1 MTLYCYSKVSKR
13 IALKYSHHKSRNGNY
28 VLEVLIKPI
37 ALIILQ
43 NINVSNQHI
52 IHLKL
57 TQCQLNLNKDRK
69 K

>member
-13 IALKYSHHKSRNGNY
+13 IALKYSYHKSRNGNY

-37 ALIILQ
+37 ALILQ

-57 TQCQLNLNKDRK
+57 AQYQLNLNKDRK